1 MQTEAHEEAVTSP
14 FRLAVNRMGRFVK
27 RHAITFVAGA
37 LTGVGVTLVAQSV
50 QQESTV
56 AVEPTTVAVE
66 EVTFQ

>member
-1 MQTEAHEEAVTSP
+1 MTQEEAKTSP
-14 FRLAVNRMGRFVK
+14 FRMAVNRMGRFVK

-50 QQESTV
+50 QQAEAT
-56 AVEPTTVAVE
+56 VEPVTSVAVE